1 MKMFFNKNILIDIFN
16 PFMKKRSHQKVIT
29 AMQIFLNKEIRID
42 MVLNQFMKECN
53 ISDDLSKVIHN
64 FRKDMAKPKMS

>member
-1 MKMFFNKNILIDIFN
+1 MTEMKMFFNKNILIDIFN

-42 MVLNQFMKECN
+42 MVLNQFMKESNNSDYFIKCN
-53 ISDDLSKVIHN
+53 S
-64 FRKDMAKPKMS
+64 

>member
-1 MKMFFNKNILIDIFN
+1 MKMIFNKNILIDIFN

-42 MVLNQFMKECN
+42 MNQFMKESN
-53 ISDDLSKVIHN
+53 NSDYFIKSN
-64 FRKDMAKPKMS
+64 S

>member
-1 MKMFFNKNILIDIFN
+1 MKMIFNKNILIDIFN

>member
-1 MKMFFNKNILIDIFN
+1 MTEMKMFFNKNILIDIFN

-42 MVLNQFMKECN
+42 IPRYGIESVHEGKQP
-53 ISDDLSKVIHN
+53 
-64 FRKDMAKPKMS
+64 FRLL